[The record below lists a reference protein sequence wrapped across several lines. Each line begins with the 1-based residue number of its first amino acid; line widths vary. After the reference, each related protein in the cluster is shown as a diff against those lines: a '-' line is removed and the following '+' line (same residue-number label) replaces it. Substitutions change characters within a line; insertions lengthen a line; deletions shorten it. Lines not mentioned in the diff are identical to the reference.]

1 MQVVIFI
8 LILSV
13 LVLIHEAGHFVAAK
27 IFKVKVEEFGIGL
40 PPKAKNLFVKWGTQF
55 SLNWL
60 PIGGFVKLFGEEYET
75 GDELLPEVKERFY
88 NKPSWQ
94 RAIVFV
100 AGVMMNFLLG
110 IVLFAI
116 VYSVIGIPTQTNRV
130 TVSEIAAGSPAEKA
144 GLKTGERIGGLWDMG
159 GRWTIVA
166 TDQLVKLI
174 NEHKGQE
181 ITLIVIDKQGNE
193 RQIVVTPRENPPE
206 GEGALGV
213 ALSNVELL
221 KYPWW
226 QMPFR
231 GMYEGTKEALA
242 WGRDIA
248 DGLGKI
254 VYGLITG
261 KGVAA
266 DVRGPIGIYQVSSQV
281 VKQGLVATLQFVG
294 ILSVNLAIL
303 NVMPFP
309 ALDGGR
315 LVFLAVEKIIGKRL
329 KNKIEGYLNMAG
341 MVLLLGFMLLI
352 TVRDVIGLIKR

>member
-1 MQVVIFI
+1 MQVVIFL

-60 PIGGFVKLFGEEYET
+60 PIGGFVKLFGEEYEA
-75 GDELLPEVKERFY
+75 GDELLAEKSERFY
-88 NKPSWQ
+88 NKPAWQ
-94 RAIVFV
+94 RAIVFI
-100 AGVMMNFLLG
+100 AGVTMNFLLG

-116 VYSVIGIPTQTNRV
+116 VYSIIGIPTKTNRV
-130 TVSEIAAGSPAEKA
+130 TVSEVVAGSPAQKA
-144 GLKTGERIGGLWDMG
+144 GLKVDVVVEGYGSS
-159 GRWTIVA
+159 
-166 TDQLVKLI
+166 DQLVKFI
-174 NEHKGQE
+174 NDNKGKE
-181 ITLIVIDKQGNE
+181 VTLKVVDKQGIE
-193 RQIVVTPRENPPE
+193 SEIKVTPRENPPL
-206 GEGALGV
+206 GEGALGI

-221 KYPWW
+221 KFPWW

-248 DGLGKI
+248 GGLWRI
-254 VYGLITG
+254 VYGLMTG

-266 DVRGPIGIYQVSSQV
+266 DVSGPVGIYKVSSMV

-303 NVMPFP
+303 NIMPFP

-315 LVFLAVEKIIGKRL
+315 LVFLVIEKVIGKKL
-329 KNKIEGYLNMAG
+329 KNKVEGYFNMGG

-352 TVRDVIGLIKR
+352 TVRDVIGLIRH